1 MSLINQV
8 LNHLE
13 QRGAH
18 TSPNQTQIRAVPPL
32 VERKWTKPMLWAFA
46 GLLVI
51 MAAWLWSSSL
61 RLKSEQNPVT
71 SQVVAAAIPSVP
83 DGLPEVSTS
92 PASKLSY
99 ELSAVPLPEAL
110 RKPITTQDQSKSQ
123 HASMGVPTVQPASK
137 PSKPSV
143 SIPTVVTAT
152 AVTEIP
158 LKQVSRTQQADAE
171 FRKALAL
178 QQQGHVAEALAG
190 YEAALKL
197 NAQQDSARLAFAA
210 LLMESKRT
218 ADAERILQE
227 GLKIRPTQLVF
238 SMSLARVQVERSQMD
253 QALKTMQVNLP
264 QAEGRADYQAF
275 YAALLQRQGRHKEAV
290 DHYQIATQ
298 LAPNSGVWLMGLA
311 ISLQEVQRSEDAKA
325 AYRKALAT
333 QTLSSELTAFVE
345 QKLKGF

>member
-1 MSLINQV
+1 
-8 LNHLE
+8 
-13 QRGAH
+13 
-18 TSPNQTQIRAVPPL
+18 
-32 VERKWTKPMLWAFA
+32 
-46 GLLVI
+46 
-51 MAAWLWSSSL
+51 MAAWLWSSSQ
-61 RLKSEQNPVT
+61 RSKSESNLVT
-71 SQVVAAAIPSVP
+71 SQVVETAIFAVP
-83 DGLPEVSTS
+83 DVPPEVSIS

-99 ELSAVPLPEAL
+99 ELSTIPSPETL
-110 RKPITTQDQSKSQ
+110 HKPIATQDQSKSQ
-123 HASMGVPTVQPASK
+123 SASVGVPVAKPAPK

-143 SIPTVVTAT
+143 SIPTFATAP

-210 LLMESKRT
+210 LLMESKRA
-218 ADAERILQE
+218 ADAERVLQE

-238 SMSLARVQVERSQMD
+238 SMSLARVQVERSQID
-253 QALKTMQVNLP
+253 QALKTMQANLP

-290 DHYQIATQ
+290 NHYQIATQ

-311 ISLQEVQRSEDAKA
+311 ISLQQVQRSEDAKA
-325 AYRKALAT
+325 TYQKALAT
-333 QTLSSELTAFVE
+333 QTLSPELTAFVE

>member
-8 LNHLE
+8 LNQLE

-18 TSPNQTQIRAVPPL
+18 TSPSQTQIRAVPPL
-32 VERKWTKPMLWAFA
+32 VERKWTKPILWAFA
-46 GLLVI
+46 GLLVF
-51 MAAWLWSSSL
+51 MAAWLWPSSQQS
-61 RLKSEQNPVT
+61 KSESNLVT
-71 SQVVAAAIPSVP
+71 NQVVAAAIFAVP
-83 DGLPEVSTS
+83 DVSPQASTA

-99 ELSAVPLPEAL
+99 ELSTIPSTETL
-110 RKPITTQDQSKSQ
+110 RKPIASQDQPKSQ
-123 HASMGVPTVQPASK
+123 SASVGAPVVKPASK
-137 PSKPSV
+137 PSKPPV
-143 SIPTVVTAT
+143 SIPAVAT
-152 AVTEIP
+152 APPVTEIP

-210 LLMESKRT
+210 LLMESKRA
-218 ADAERILQE
+218 ADAERVLQE

-238 SMSLARVQVERSQMD
+238 SMSLARVQVERSQID
-253 QALKTMQVNLP
+253 QALKTMQANLS

-290 DHYQIATQ
+290 NHYQIATQ

-311 ISLQEVQRSEDAKA
+311 ISLQELQRIEDAKA
-325 AYRKALAT
+325 SYQKALTT
-333 QTLSSELTAFVE
+333 QTLSPELTAFIE

>member
-8 LNHLE
+8 LNQLE

-18 TSPNQTQIRAVPPL
+18 TLPSQTQIRAVPPL
-32 VERKWTKPMLWAFA
+32 AERKWTKPILWAIA
-46 GLLVI
+46 GSLVF
-51 MAAWLWSSSL
+51 MAAWLWPSSQRS
-61 RLKSEQNPVT
+61 KSESNLAT
-71 SQVVAAAIPSVP
+71 SQVVTAAILAVP
-83 DGLPEVSTS
+83 DVSPEVPNS

-99 ELSAVPLPEAL
+99 ELSAVPFPVA
-110 RKPITTQDQSKSQ
+110 TQDRSKSQ
-123 HASMGVPTVQPASK
+123 SAPVGVPMVKPASK

-143 SIPTVVTAT
+143 SIPAVATAP

-210 LLMESKRT
+210 LLMESKRA
-218 ADAERILQE
+218 ADAERVLQE
-227 GLKIRPTQLVF
+227 GLKIRPAQLVF
-238 SMSLARVQVERSQMD
+238 SMSLARIQVERSQTD
-253 QALKTMQVNLP
+253 QALKTMQANLP

-290 DHYQIATQ
+290 NHYQIATQ

-311 ISLQEVQRSEDAKA
+311 ISLQQVQRSEDAKA
-325 AYRKALAT
+325 TYQKALAT
-333 QTLSSELTAFVE
+333 QTLSPELTAFVE
-345 QKLKGF
+345 QKLKEF

>member
-1 MSLINQV
+1 
-8 LNHLE
+8 
-13 QRGAH
+13 
-18 TSPNQTQIRAVPPL
+18 
-32 VERKWTKPMLWAFA
+32 
-46 GLLVI
+46 
-51 MAAWLWSSSL
+51 MAAWLWSSSQ
-61 RLKSEQNPVT
+61 RPQSESNPVT
-71 SQVVAAAIPSVP
+71 NQVVAAAISAVP
-83 DGLPEVSTS
+83 DVLPEISTP

-110 RKPITTQDQSKSQ
+110 RKPIATQDQSKSQ
-123 HASMGVPTVQPASK
+123 HASAGVPAVQPASK

-143 SIPTVVTAT
+143 PIPAVVTAPP
-152 AVTEIP
+152 VTEIP

-210 LLMESKRT
+210 LLMESKRA
-218 ADAERILQE
+218 ADAERVLQE

-238 SMSLARVQVERSQMD
+238 SMSLARVQVERSQID
-253 QALKTMQVNLP
+253 QALKTMQANLP

-290 DHYQIATQ
+290 NHYQIATQ

-311 ISLQEVQRSEDAKA
+311 ISLQQVQRSEDAKA
-325 AYRKALAT
+325 TYQKALAT
-333 QTLSSELTAFVE
+333 QTLSPELTAFVE

>member
-8 LNHLE
+8 LNQLE

-18 TSPNQTQIRAVPPL
+18 TAPNQTQIRAVPPL
-32 VERKWTKPMLWAFA
+32 VERKWTRPILWVFA
-46 GLLVI
+46 ALLVF
-51 MAAWLWSSSL
+51 MAAWLWSGSQRS
-61 RLKSEQNPVT
+61 KSESNLET
-71 SQVVAAAIPSVP
+71 NQVVAAAISAVP
-83 DGLPEVSTS
+83 DVLPEVPAA

-99 ELSAVPLPEAL
+99 ELSAVPLPETL

-123 HASMGVPTVQPASK
+123 NASLGVPVVKPAAK
-137 PSKPSV
+137 PNKPAETK
-143 SIPTVVTAT
+143 PPVVTA
-152 AVTEIP
+152 APVSEMP

-210 LLMESKRT
+210 LLVESKRG
-218 ADAERILQE
+218 ADAERVLQE
-227 GLKIRPTQLVF
+227 GLKIKPAQLVF
-238 SMSLARVQVERSQMD
+238 SMSLARVQVERSQID
-253 QALKTMQVNLP
+253 QALKTMQANLP

-290 DHYQIATQ
+290 NHYQIATQ
-298 LAPNSGVWLMGLA
+298 LVPNSGVWLMGLA
-311 ISLQEVQRSEDAKA
+311 ISLQQVQRIEDAKVT
-325 AYRKALAT
+325 YQKALTT
-333 QTLSSELTAFVE
+333 QTLNPELTAFVE
-345 QKLKGF
+345 QKLKGL